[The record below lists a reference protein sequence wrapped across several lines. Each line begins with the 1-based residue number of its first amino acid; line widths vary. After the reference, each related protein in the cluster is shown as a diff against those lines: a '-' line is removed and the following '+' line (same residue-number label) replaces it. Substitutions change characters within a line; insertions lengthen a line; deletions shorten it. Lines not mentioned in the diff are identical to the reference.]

1 MFSVLVAG
9 IGLSFSLLLA
19 VFADRAIRGAG
30 TYKTLLVWP
39 YAVAPVVADA
49 LLLGAGDDG
58 TDTDVPPLVLA
69 TVLHSGWPVSMHV
82 VAPGTDREAG
92 DRRW

>member
-1 MFSVLVAG
+1 MVVFLAVFSVLVAG

-39 YAVAPVVADA
+39 YAVAPVVAA
-49 LLLGAGDDG
+49 IRPGILTIIA
-58 TDTDVPPLVLA
+58 
-69 TVLHSGWPVSMHV
+69 SV
-82 VAPGTDREAG
+82 VIVGIG
-92 DRRW
+92 NSLK